1 MSRLPRTSSIAR
13 TAPALAAAVLLL
25 GVLTWP
31 LLFTD
36 SGFSG
41 DWNHHLWL
49 MWHQSQA
56 IESGYFPSL
65 FLNSSYSVLYPTY
78 AFYGGTV
85 YAVGGLLSLAFG
97 GAPVSAYVLVYIL
110 DFAAAFGGWY
120 WLARM
125 AGLGRWRA
133 LVPGLIFITSAY
145 YIVVIYVQGDWPE
158 FTGISMI
165 PLMLAAALS
174 VLRAQR
180 LQVGP
185 ALALAL
191 SSILFFGS
199 HNITIM
205 LGLTTLAL
213 TGLACVVL
221 VPAARAA
228 VSRNGVVR
236 VASIVVPAGLV
247 SAWYLLPAFAYQ
259 SSTRIGSDYS
269 EALLQLHDTAN
280 LVSLAHL
287 FTFSRTDGPPIP
299 APYYLALSLPVLAIA
314 WVLAGIL
321 ILPWRNRNPTWTR
334 VLLICSAMA
343 LLIAIVMTHV
353 GLLIDLPRPYPLVE
367 FSYRLETYVLLTLC
381 AAILAALVLAR
392 GSSRLTRA
400 WTWLALPVCAVSL
413 TGAVQQVHSYTNR
426 RDRYVTLEYP
436 GVVETLDN
444 KDYQDLSA
452 PIIPAHGL
460 AKVEIPFESVQDG
473 RTATFSTRQPAG
485 TLLATN
491 IGAGPYLLHITG
503 AKAVGI
509 DSETDNMVLRVDG
522 AHRSTAASAEHT
534 ITVSTGESPPI
545 VLGRLLTLLGL
556 AILAV
561 ELAALIYRR
570 QRQRSHRPAVRGF

>member
-1 MSRLPRTSSIAR
+1 
-13 TAPALAAAVLLL
+13 
-25 GVLTWP
+25 
-31 LLFTD
+31 
-36 SGFSG
+36 
-41 DWNHHLWL
+41 
-49 MWHQSQA
+49 
-56 IESGYFPSL
+56 
-65 FLNSSYSVLYPTY
+65 
-78 AFYGGTV
+78 
-85 YAVGGLLSLAFG
+85 
-97 GAPVSAYVLVYIL
+97 
-110 DFAAAFGGWY
+110 
-120 WLARM
+120 
-125 AGLGRWRA
+125 
-133 LVPGLIFITSAY
+133 
-145 YIVVIYVQGDWPE
+145 
-158 FTGISMI
+158 
-165 PLMLAAALS
+165 
-174 VLRAQR
+174 
-180 LQVGP
+180 
-185 ALALAL
+185 
-191 SSILFFGS
+191 
-199 HNITIM
+199 
-205 LGLTTLAL
+205 
-213 TGLACVVL
+213 
-221 VPAARAA
+221 
-228 VSRNGVVR
+228 
-236 VASIVVPAGLV
+236 
-247 SAWYLLPAFAYQ
+247 
-259 SSTRIGSDYS
+259 
-269 EALLQLHDTAN
+269 
-280 LVSLAHL
+280 
-287 FTFSRTDGPPIP
+287 
-299 APYYLALSLPVLAIA
+299 
-314 WVLAGIL
+314 
-321 ILPWRNRNPTWTR
+321 
-334 VLLICSAMA
+334 MA

-392 GSSRLTRA
+392 GGSRLTRA

-522 AHRSTAASAEHT
+522 VHRSTAASAEHT

-561 ELAALIYRR
+561 ELAVLIYRR

>member
-13 TAPALAAAVLLL
+13 AAPALAAVLLLL

-31 LLFTD
+31 LLFTE
-36 SGFSG
+36 SGFAG

-56 IESGYFPSL
+56 IESGGFPSL

-85 YAVGGLLSLAFG
+85 YAVGGLLSLVLG
-97 GAPVSAYVLVYIL
+97 GAPVSAYVIVYVL

-133 LVPGLIFITSAY
+133 IVPGLLFITSAY

-165 PLMLAAALS
+165 SLMVASGLS

-180 LQVGP
+180 LRVGP
-185 ALALAL
+185 VLALAA

-213 TGLACVVL
+213 TGLACVL
-221 VPAARAA
+221 FVPAARHSITRA
-228 VSRNGVVR
+228 GVLR
-236 VASIVVPAGLV
+236 VAGIVVPAGLV

-269 EALLQLHDTAN
+269 EALLQLRDTAN

-334 VLLICSAMA
+334 VLLICSAIA

-353 GLLIDLPRPYPLVE
+353 GLLIALPRPYPLVE
-367 FSYRLETYVLLTLC
+367 FDYRLETYVLLTLC
-381 AAILAALVLAR
+381 GAVLAALVLAR
-392 GSSRLTRA
+392 GSSRSARV

-413 TGAVQQVHSYTNR
+413 FGAIQQISGYPDPGRSRYT
-426 RDRYVTLEYP
+426 TFEYP
-436 GVVETLDN
+436 GEVETGDN

-452 PIIPAHGL
+452 PIIPGHGL
-460 AKVEIPFESVQDG
+460 AKVEIPYQSVQDD
-473 RTATFSTRQPAG
+473 RTVSFSTRAPAG
-485 TLLATN
+485 ALLATN

-509 DSETDNMVLRVDG
+509 DSETDNMVLRVAG
-522 AHRSTAASAEHT
+522 GQASAAATPEHT
-534 ITVSTGESPPI
+534 ITVSTGESLPI
-545 VLGRLLTLLGL
+545 VLGRALTLLGL
-556 AILAV
+556 AILAIGL
-561 ELAALIYRR
+561 LALVVRWALSRR
-570 QRQRSHRPAVRGF
+570 DQPGGAV